1 MGKTETGEKKSRF
14 NKKSIKDFLFDFLI
28 IFIGCVS
35 GGFSSI
41 AIMIPNGLTSGG
53 ITGIARIIMN
63 YCNISFSVLYYGLA
77 LIVLVL
83 CFFVLGKKEARNIV
97 LLTILYP
104 SILFVMEHIPNL
116 ILLED
121 TDMTLASVYCGVFG
135 GLSSGLVL
143 SRGYSFGGTD
153 TIAKMIKKKFLPQ
166 VDLSKILMVLDAC
179 IIIGSGLVYGRNI
192 ALYALI
198 TTVISTKVIE
208 FVMFGLETK
217 IVKVEIISSEYN
229 EIADY
234 IMSDLERGATIDTV
248 VGAYTGAERK
258 RLVVFCSPRE
268 SVKVKQFVAKLDTQ
282 AMVTT
287 IHVDNIWGI
296 GTGFKE
302 IGKEE

>member
-1 MGKTETGEKKSRF
+1 MDKSDEIKKKRF
-14 NKKSIKDFLFDFLI
+14 NKKSVKDFLFDFMI
-28 IFIGCVS
+28 IVIGCIS

-41 AIMIPNGLTSGG
+41 AIMLPNGLTSGG
-53 ITGIARIIMN
+53 ITGISRIIMN
-63 YCNISFSVLYYGLA
+63 YCDISFSVLYYVAA
-77 LIVLVL
+77 LTVLIL
-83 CFFVLGKKEARNIV
+83 CFFVLGKKEAGNIV

-104 SILFVMEHIPNL
+104 SIMFVMEHIPNL
-116 ILLED
+116 ILLEE

-135 GLSSGLVL
+135 GLSSGLVF

-166 VDLSKILMVLDAC
+166 IDLSKILMVLDAC

-217 IVKVEIISSEYN
+217 IVKMEIISKEYN
-229 EIADY
+229 EIAQY
-234 IMSDLERGATIDTV
+234 IMTDLERGVTIDTV
-248 VGAYTGAERK
+248 VGAYTGTERK

-268 SVKVKQFVAKLDTQ
+268 SVKVKQFVAKLDDQ
-282 AMVTT
+282 AMITI
-287 IHVDNIWGI
+287 IHVDNIWGV
-296 GTGFKE
+296 GTGFKA